1 MAEIYVNSN
10 SPVRTKIYWQ
20 GELVSPSGSVTAKVY
35 DVTQSITSN
44 VNPNTVLITLT
55 ATAVETDAGTYQVI
69 LPFSYTANPRRL
81 KLVWEYVVSPGS
93 TGTHTTYLNVITP
106 YISINEQIDDLNFGS
121 DPSDPNY
128 KTYGDLQSAERYAR
142 KIIED
147 YTGQDFYLYTDN
159 QVIYGDES
167 DTLPL
172 SSKLNKIYQLYSND
186 ILLVNNLVNPPVN
199 NWLYDPVVSESGF
212 AIRVNRTNLLDNAV
226 YVANG
231 LVPPTINDTFNG
243 VFSKNVQY
251 KVVGEFGWET
261 VPDAVQLATIE
272 LMKDYF
278 SKDKT
283 WRNKYIKSIKTF
295 DWSFEYNSS
304 ASSGTGNL
312 YVDQL
317 LTPYVITQM
326 VLI

>member
-1 MAEIYVNSN
+1 MVEICVNSN
-10 SPVRTKIYWQ
+10 SPVKTKIYWE
-20 GELVSPSGSVTAKVY
+20 GELVSPEGPVTVKVY
-35 DVTQSITSN
+35 DVTQSITSYL
-44 VNPNTVLITLT
+44 NPDDVLITLT
-55 ATAVETDAGTYQVI
+55 ATEVETDAGTYQI
-69 LPFSYTANPRRL
+69 IMPFSFTASPRRL
-81 KLVWEYVVSPGS
+81 KLVWDYDVYSGA
-93 TGTHTTYLNVITP
+93 TGTHTIFLNVVTP

-128 KTYGDLQSAERYAR
+128 KTYGDLKSAERYAR

-147 YTGQDFYLYTDN
+147 YTGQDFYLYADN
-159 QVIYGDES
+159 QVVYGDES

-172 SSKLNKIYQLYSND
+172 SSKINKIYQLYSND
-186 ILLVNNLVNPPVN
+186 ILLIDNLATPPLN
-199 NWLYDPVVSESGF
+199 NWLYDPVVAESGF
-212 AIRVNRTNLLDNAV
+212 AIRVNRTNLLDNSV

-231 LVPPTINDTFNG
+231 LVPPTINDRFNG

-251 KVVGEFGWET
+251 KVVGEFGWDR
-261 VPDAVQLATIE
+261 VPDAVQIAAVE

-278 SKDKT
+278 SKDKI
-283 WRNKYIKSIKTF
+283 WRNKYIKSVKIF

-317 LTPYVITQM
+317 LSPYVITQM
-326 VLI
+326 VLL